1 MSKKPWL
8 DQIPSA
14 NLDAGESLRE
24 EEDEDFEEES
34 NDDTAAL
41 LEELE
46 NL

>member
-8 DQIPSA
+8 DQIPPA
-14 NLDAGESLRE
+14 NLDADEPLTE

-46 NL
+46 DL